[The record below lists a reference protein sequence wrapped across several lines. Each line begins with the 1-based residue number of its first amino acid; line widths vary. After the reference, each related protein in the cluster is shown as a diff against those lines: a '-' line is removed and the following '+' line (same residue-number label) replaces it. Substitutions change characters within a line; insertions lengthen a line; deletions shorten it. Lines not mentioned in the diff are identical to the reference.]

1 MDETKVC
8 YCNGGEIS
16 PQCDIHGHHAAE
28 VSVISDEF
36 ADYWGINPNLANEVY
51 GHMWDDYT
59 FERLPILRQRWSE
72 NMALCESKE
81 DRKAL
86 KKTMGYAMW
95 QVLEL
100 LATIEHFRSKQ

>member
-1 MDETKVC
+1 MMTDQSK
-8 YCNGGEIS
+8 
-16 PQCDIHGHHAAE
+16 AAYE
-28 VSVISDEF
+28 LEKARRDTEAF
-36 ADYWGINPNLANEVY
+36 ADCWDINPNLANEVY

-72 NMALCESKE
+72 NMALCESEE

-100 LATIEHFRSKQ
+100 LATVEHFKSKM